1 MFQPVFLYVIDKGC
15 FVCSLT
21 FGFRQTILGSK
32 LFTQMSFL
40 PSEPATDQT
49 STSMLINQ
57 PCSPNVLKDVKG
69 KLSQIFESNS
79 MLNECFE
86 LGQRASRILFR
97 KQHLNIRFHPSV
109 IKGKMIGLHRTFE
122 LP

>member
-1 MFQPVFLYVIDKGC
+1 MIDYDY

-21 FGFRQTILGSK
+21 FGFRQQILG
-32 LFTQMSFL
+32 LIIVFAQMSFL
-40 PSEPATDQT
+40 FSEPATDQT
-49 STSMLINQ
+49 STSILINQ
-57 PCSPNVLKDVKG
+57 PCSPNVLKDIKG

-79 MLNECFE
+79 MLSECFE

-109 IKGKMIGLHRTFE
+109 IKGKMMDLYRTFG